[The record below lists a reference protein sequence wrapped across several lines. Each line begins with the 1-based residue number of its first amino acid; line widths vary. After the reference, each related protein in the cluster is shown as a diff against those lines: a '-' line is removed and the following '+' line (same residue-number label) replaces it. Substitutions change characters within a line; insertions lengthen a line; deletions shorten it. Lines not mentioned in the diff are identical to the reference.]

1 MARPCVIFREISR
14 RRSRDTTSPRRCERH
29 FFSNVLDIPRL
40 GRNESADRVH
50 ILLAFG
56 VELPGNLV
64 RQWGDVGDSAAGD
77 LLAELGKPQFGALAD
92 HPRKNPSASPT
103 VAIWSLLSRKRQK

>member
-1 MARPCVIFREISR
+1 ME
-14 RRSRDTTSPRRCERH
+14 
-29 FFSNVLDIPRL
+29 SNLRFDPFILLDQPGKAGGEGVLEA
-40 GRNESADRVH
+40 GNESADRVH

-77 LLAELGKPQFGALAD
+77 LLAELEHRQAF
-92 HPRKNPSASPT
+92 
-103 VAIWSLLSRKRQK
+103 SL